1 MTLLGVDASTLVPEY
16 PSKNEGELGN
26 PRNTVRLHSRRKPLS
41 IAPIEDSEDIPVK
54 KLTRKQVKEGLEAY
68 PLDVVLLGAVGGKE
82 STLSVKDREF
92 ARHLALGESKAEAY
106 RKSRKTTA
114 KPATASRRGQDL
126 AKQSAIQA
134 QAEAF
139 RLAIEAQKLASPAHL
154 RALVI
159 HKLTEHALDDDN
171 KPSERLRALQLL
183 GTVTEVAAFTE
194 RREVVQVKDSAQIKE
209 RLMQTIRML
218 TQAGASDV
226 DYTEGDALL
235 AELAAA
241 GDNTIEEGETPP
253 HRHPPE
259 PVETSASTMHSNPH
273 NGSPHLPNVLD
284 PTHSD
289 SEPSD
294 DDK

>member
-1 MTLLGVDASTLVPEY
+1 M
-16 PSKNEGELGN
+16 
-26 PRNTVRLHSRRKPLS
+26 
-41 IAPIEDSEDIPVK
+41 K

-68 PLDVVLLGAVGGKE
+68 PIDTVLLGVTSA
-82 STLSVKDREF
+82 KDSALTPKQREF
-92 ARHLALGESKAEAY
+92 ARNLALGDTKAGAY
-106 RKSRKTTA
+106 RKAYNSKGKPHTVSRK
-114 KPATASRRGQDL
+114 GQAL
-126 AKQSAIQA
+126 AKRDAIQA

-159 HKLTEHALDDDN
+159 HKLTEHALDEEN

-218 TQAGASDV
+218 TQSGASDV
-226 DYTEGDALL
+226 EYKDGDSLL

-241 GDNTIEEGETPP
+241 GDNTIDEGETPP
-253 HRHPPE
+253 YPDPPE

>member
-1 MTLLGVDASTLVPEY
+1 M
-16 PSKNEGELGN
+16 
-26 PRNTVRLHSRRKPLS
+26 
-41 IAPIEDSEDIPVK
+41 
-54 KLTRKQVKEGLEAY
+54 QEGLEAY
-68 PLDVVLLGAVGGKE
+68 PLDVVLMGAVGAKE
-82 STLSVKDREF
+82 NKLSVKDREF

-114 KPATASRRGQDL
+114 KPHTASRRGQEL

-139 RLAIEAQKLASPAHL
+139 RVAIEAQRLATPAHL

-159 HKLTEHALDDDN
+159 HKLTEHAINEDL
-171 KPSERLRALQLL
+171 KPTERLRALQLL

-218 TQAGASDV
+218 TQSGADDV
-226 DYTEGDALL
+226 AYTEGDSLL

-241 GDNTIEEGETPP
+241 RESDPAPCENDALENPRGGDPP
-253 HRHPPE
+253 DACDD
-259 PVETSASTMHSNPH
+259 TTTYMHSNPH
-273 NGSPHLPNVLD
+273 NGSPSPHLPQDSD
-284 PTHSD
+284 PVIDPDEAVT
-289 SEPSD
+289 
-294 DDK
+294 K